1 MPDDTMRRRRR
12 IAADAFRARRGE
24 LDLTQEQVAAAAGV
38 HTRTVQ
44 NLESHRWPNPA
55 TLARLEKAVGW
66 PPGEMRRLAAP
77 PVPFMDPQLLDRVSE
92 LDEGEREWL
101 ISWLI
106 AARERP
112 PGGERR
118 RGG

>member
-24 LDLTQEQVAAAAGV
+24 LGLTQEQVAAAARV

-55 TLARLEKAVGW
+55 TLARLERAVGW
-66 PPGEMRRLAAP
+66 PNGELNRLSAP
-77 PVPFMDPQLLDRVSE
+77 PRPMVDPQLLDRVAE
-92 LDEGEREWL
+92 LSDDELEAL
-101 ISWLI
+101 MF
-106 AARERP
+106 
-112 PGGERR
+112 
-118 RGG
+118 